1 MGINVT
7 NVMDDDATLPAPL
20 AGAPDALDDYCGT
33 THAAKV
39 LGLSVATVQG
49 LVERGEI
56 EAWKTQGGHRRL
68 LLSSVH
74 DFLRRSLARQAPP
87 PGVAEP
93 RRLRVLIVED
103 DAASRELYLAFF
115 EQWALPLDCIVVP
128 SALEAI
134 LEISGIQPDVLIT
147 DLNMPSVDGFEMLR
161 VLNGKQQ
168 LAGMHVLVVSGL
180 GPEGVAARGELPPGT
195 IVRPK
200 PVNFD
205 WLHGYVTALAGSR
218 RPR

>member
-1 MGINVT
+1 MT
-7 NVMDDDATLPAPL
+7 DSMDDESTLPAPL
-20 AGAPDALDDYCGT
+20 PGAPHPQDDYCGT
-33 THAAKV
+33 THAARV

-68 LLSSVH
+68 LLASVH
-74 DFLRRSLARQAPP
+74 EYLRRSQARQVPA
-87 PGVAEP
+87 VAEP

-115 EQWALPLDCIVVP
+115 EQWELPLDCIVVP

-180 GPEGVAARGELPPGT
+180 GVEGVAARGELPPGT

-205 WLHGYVTALAGSR
+205 WLHGYVSALAASR
-218 RPR
+218 RQR